1 MGIATSTGGTMTDYS
16 TPARSATAA
25 RICTILGFVFAVVAI
40 LFLPP
45 LFGLAGVV
53 LGAIGGALGDRP
65 LGWYAAGAAVIGAVT
80 GMVLAYA
87 VASAA

>member
-1 MGIATSTGGTMTDYS
+1 MTEYS
-16 TPARSATAA
+16 TPARPATSA
-25 RICTILGFVFAVVAI
+25 RVCTILGFVFAVVAI

-45 LFGLAGVV
+45 LFGLAGLV

-65 LGWYAAGAAVIGAVT
+65 LGWYAAGASVIGAVI

-87 VASAA
+87 LLHH